1 MTGAL
6 TPLGHHGGGY
16 PMETGASSLPATLTE
31 RLEHEKGQITARL
44 EKINGVLSM
53 LEKNPEIGQTLDM
66 ISELGGF

>member
-6 TPLGHHGGGY
+6 TPLGQHGGGY
-16 PMETGASSLPATLTE
+16 PVESSGHPATLTE
-31 RLEHEKGQITARL
+31 RLQHEKTNIEARL
-44 EKINGVLSM
+44 KKINGVLSM